1 MNFKSIFISL
11 PAILVLLCM
20 LGYPAH
26 ADMQAKS
33 QDEAKTIILA
43 TTTSFDNTGLLGYLL
58 PIFTEE
64 TGIGVDVVAV
74 GTGAALE
81 LARNGDADI
90 VLVHD
95 REAEEAFIA
104 EGHGLARHYIAQNE
118 FVIIGP
124 EDDPADIES
133 AETAVDAFTRIME
146 TNSRFVSRG
155 DNSGTNMRELSIWE
169 SAGLEPEG
177 EWYVEAGQGMGAVA
191 TVANEMGAYTLIDT
205 GTFYSMEDNLDLA
218 ILFSGDPVLIN
229 VYSIIPLNPE
239 MHPDARLEAANRLM
253 EWLTSPGTGELI
265 EGFKVNGHTL
275 FHVGESGYAGVES
288 QIEE

>member
-1 MNFKSIFISL
+1 MNFKSILIALLASVIL
-11 PAILVLLCM
+11 PCLPGSQSPAKASPGAIL
-20 LGYPAH
+20 
-26 ADMQAKS
+26 
-33 QDEAKTIILA
+33 LA

-58 PIFTEE
+58 PIFMAQ

-90 VLVHD
+90 VLAHD

-124 EDDPADIES
+124 ESDPADIKS

-146 TNSRFVSRG
+146 TKSRFVSRG
-155 DNSGTNMRELSIWE
+155 DNSGTNMRELSIWA

-177 EWYVEAGQGMGAVA
+177 EWYVEAGQGMGEVLNM
-191 TVANEMGAYTLIDT
+191 ANNKAAYALTDR
-205 GTFYSMEDNLDLA
+205 GTYLA
-218 ILFSGDPVLIN
+218 HQAKASLKIMVEGDPILLN
-229 VYSIIPLNPE
+229 PYSVIIPSPE
-239 MHPDARLEAANRLM
+239 KFPKMNLKGAERFADFLLSESTQKMIAEFGKDKYGQP
-253 EWLTSPGTGELI
+253 
-265 EGFKVNGHTL
+265 L
-275 FHVGESGYAGVES
+275 FYTYPKK
-288 QIEE
+288 